1 MRWDQG
7 RDEILRLLTERDL
20 QRVNPSRDHADRL
33 IDQAHQHL
41 KSAQSL
47 GASDLEGAYALLY
60 DAARKALAAALENQG
75 LRSTSKGGHLAT
87 FHAVRAQ
94 LDPPLGQTL
103 LPFDRM
109 RRTRHEV
116 EYPPADAL
124 NLTAQDVA
132 DDIVKSSLM
141 VELVA
146 RILDEMSP
154 F

>member
-1 MRWDQG
+1 MRWEQG
-7 RDEILRLLTERDL
+7 RDEILRLLNERNL
-20 QRVNPSRDHADRL
+20 QRVNPSRVHADRL
-33 IDQAHQHL
+33 IEQAHQHL
-41 KSAQSL
+41 KSAQFL
-47 GASDLEGAYALLY
+47 GTSDLEGAYVLLY
-60 DAARKALAAALENQG
+60 DAARKALAAVLENQG
-75 LRSTSKGGHLAT
+75 LRSTSKGGHLAA

-116 EYPPADAL
+116 EYPSADAP
-124 NLTAQDVA
+124 NLVVQDVA
-132 DDIVKSSLM
+132 DDIVKSALI
-141 VELVA
+141 VELLA